1 MYTTQKVKIIYPG
14 EKSSV
19 SKLISN
25 ILEKDKET
33 NRHDRLK
40 TVYFEIWVFYLNLIL
55 IASVMNKQ
63 SI

>member
-1 MYTTQKVKIIYPG
+1 MIYPG

-40 TVYFEIWVFYLNLIL
+40 TVYFEI
-55 IASVMNKQ
+55 
-63 SI
+63 